1 METRILGRT
10 GRPVSVIGL
19 GTWQLG
25 ADWGDV
31 HEDDAL
37 GVLQAAYDEG
47 VRAGRDHRDP
57 RCAQYR
63 AGACECGSRG
73 ALPDRRRRAGR
84 DRGRLRRTHRA
95 ADR

>member
-47 VRAGRDHRDP
+47 VRFFDTADAYGDGRS
-57 RCAQYR
+57 
-63 AGACECGSRG
+63 EE
-73 ALPDRRRRAGR
+73 LIGR
-84 DRGRLRRTHRA
+84 FDSWQRA
-95 ADR
+95 ATPMCWSAPRPVDG

>member
-25 ADWGDV
+25 ADV

-47 VRAGRDHRDP
+47 VRFFDTADAYGDGRS
-57 RCAQYR
+57 
-63 AGACECGSRG
+63 EE
-73 ALPDRRRRAGR
+73 LIGR
-84 DRGRLRRTHRA
+84 FDSWQRA
-95 ADR
+95 ATPMCWSAPRPVDG

>member
-25 ADWGDV
+25 ADWGDG

-47 VRAGRDHRDP
+47 VRFFDTADAYGDGAVKSSSAASWQRATTPMCWSAP
-57 RCAQYR
+57 RPVD
-63 AGACECGSRG
+63 G
-73 ALPDRRRRAGR
+73 
-84 DRGRLRRTHRA
+84 
-95 ADR
+95 